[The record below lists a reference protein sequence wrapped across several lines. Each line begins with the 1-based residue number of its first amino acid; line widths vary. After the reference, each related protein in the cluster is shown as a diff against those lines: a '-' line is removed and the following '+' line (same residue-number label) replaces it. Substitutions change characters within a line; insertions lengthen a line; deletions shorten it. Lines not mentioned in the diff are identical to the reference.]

1 MALARSR
8 PQGTNGTMP
17 SSIIIPTLER
27 VVFGLKIELLDS
39 ERDGFAARIT
49 MNTEAGGTV
58 ITLSLDDQ
66 DLDSLKYGIA
76 NAEKAKRRAMIGT

>member
-1 MALARSR
+1 
-8 PQGTNGTMP
+8 MP